1 VIKLESKLDNESLLV
16 DKFNNFLTS
25 YKPHFNESL
34 QSKSLLNE
42 ISEYGKK
49 LSEANDK
56 LCIVGFGGSSLGSRA
71 LYRALGEDDSNK
83 QIIFFDNIDAHSFE
97 NKFKTINKKKCHWLF
112 VSKSGGTKEVLNLID
127 LVILKYNKFDAQKSC
142 TIITDDKP
150 SALMNWGKKHNVK
163 TFNIPKN
170 IGGRFSVLT
179 PVGLL
184 PLAYMGKD
192 LNEVVKGVDWALSQK
207 QLIAKISSELVN
219 SFSRKEWVHLYWIY
233 STSLQ
238 DFGLWLQQLWMESL
252 GKKLKLDGDSA
263 PRVSSLFTARGASD
277 QHSILQQISEG
288 AKDKFIVFLGDQSV
302 VGSGTQFVKSVFPDN
317 DELAGFGLG
326 KLCLVQMRATYDALT
341 NEGVSTNLMFLDEVS
356 TKSITALMS
365 VYMIATVAIADFLD
379 IDPFNQP
386 GVESSKQRTKEIL
399 SRLNEDN

>member
-1 VIKLESKLDNESLLV
+1 MIKLENKLGNMSPLV

-34 QSKSLLNE
+34 LSESLLSE
-42 ISEYGKK
+42 ISKYGKK
-49 LSEANDK
+49 LAEESSQ
-56 LCIVGFGGSSLGSRA
+56 LCIVGLGGSSLGSRA
-71 LYRALGEDDSNK
+71 LYKALGESDGSK

-97 NKFKTINKKKCHWLF
+97 NKFKTINKDKCHWLF

-127 LVILKYNKFDAQKSC
+127 AVILKYKKFDAKKLC

-150 SALMNWGKKHNVK
+150 SPLMSWGKEKNVK

-170 IGGRFSVLT
+170 IGGRFSVFT

-192 LNEVVKGVDWALSQK
+192 LNEVVEGFNWALDQTE
-207 QLIAKISSELVN
+207 LISKISSELVN

-233 STSLQ
+233 SDSLQ

-252 GKKLKLDGDSA
+252 GKKLQLNGDGA
-263 PRVSSLFTARGASD
+263 PRVSSLFTARGVSD
-277 QHSILQQISEG
+277 QHSILQQISDG
-288 AKDKFIVFLGDQSV
+288 AQDKFIVFLSDQRAISSGDH
-302 VGSGTQFVKSVFPDN
+302 FVKSVFPEN
-317 DELAGFGLG
+317 DELSGFSLG
-326 KLCLVQMRATYDALT
+326 KLCLVQMRATYDSLV
-341 NEGVSTNLMFLDEVS
+341 NEGVSANIMLLDEVS
-356 TKSITALMS
+356 TKSIAALMS
-365 VYMIATVAIADFLD
+365 VYMITTVAIADFLNV
-379 IDPFNQP
+379 DPFNQP